1 MGEQVTYKGY
11 TVELKEHQDKCSEY
25 AFTIFDPQGREIK
38 NVPLGGENRD
48 SALGKAQE
56 MIDFELEY
64 TKE

>member
-1 MGEQVTYKGY
+1 MSEHVTYKGY

-38 NVPLGGENRD
+38 NVALGGENRD
-48 SALGKAQE
+48 TALSRAQE

-64 TKE
+64 ARE